1 MGIEK
6 RFGMDYEFTIILSLY
21 TAFEEFEYQ

>member
-6 RFGMDYEFTIILSLY
+6 RFGMDYEFTTFLSLY